1 MSHKMKVVSAAIAG
15 LLASAPAFATN
26 GYMLHGIGIHAQGM
40 GGASIAFPQD
50 GVSMGQNPAASAWV
64 GNRLDVGLNVFR
76 PIRDAEISLTGM
88 DNSGRPARGPA
99 DGSFDGS
106 ESKWFFIPEFA
117 YNKVLD
123 DRMSVGV
130 SVYGNGGMN
139 TDYGSPGIP
148 LFQCDPFRG
157 CVGSD
162 TGVNLQQAFI
172 VPTFAF
178 KVNEQHS
185 LGIGLNIVAQ
195 GFKAWGLN
203 GFTSRYPNMPQV
215 FGPMAGTG
223 VFSTSPG
230 NVTNNGTDWAWGLG
244 ARVGWIGQINDM
256 VSLGA
261 YYSSRTW
268 MQELDKYRGL
278 FAEQGDF
285 DIPENFGV
293 GIAVK
298 ATPDLV
304 IAADVVQINYS
315 KIDAIANGVR
325 NFYGCPALA
334 MQMSGGMNRGNPSNC
349 LGGNNGPG
357 FGWEDMTVF
366 KLGVQ
371 YRVND
376 AWTVRA
382 GWNYAEQPIPK
393 AETMFNVLAPGVVEN
408 HLTLGASWNLDKSQ
422 ELTFGYTHAFEKEVK
437 GDYTPGFG
445 KADIKMYQDLFGVQ
459 YSWKM

>member
-1 MSHKMKVVSAAIAG
+1 MSHKMKIVSAAIAG
-15 LLASAPAFATN
+15 LVASAPAFATN
-26 GYMLHGIGIHAQGM
+26 GYALHGIGMHAKGM

-50 GVSMGQNPAASAWV
+50 GVSIGQNPAASAWV
-64 GNRLDVGLNVFR
+64 GNRLDVGLDIFR
-76 PIRDAEISLTGM
+76 PIRDADISQTGGPPE
-88 DNSGRPARGPA
+88 SGLPPPGWS

-123 DRMSVGV
+123 DQMSVGV
-130 SVYGNGGMN
+130 SVFGNGGMN
-139 TDYGSPGIP
+139 SDYASPGIP
-148 LFQCDPFRG
+148 LFQCSPFG
-157 CVGSD
+157 CGSSD
-162 TGVNLQQAFI
+162 TGINLQQAFI

-195 GFKAWGLN
+195 GFKSWGLGAFSATYPS
-203 GFTSRYPNMPQV
+203 GFPFAPPGS
-215 FGPMAGTG
+215 GP
-223 VFSTSPG
+223 FSTSPS
-230 NVTNNGTDWAWGLG
+230 NVTDNGTDWAWGWG
-244 ARVGWIGQINDM
+244 VRVGWIGRINDM

-261 YYSSRTW
+261 YYSSKTW
-268 MQELDKYRGL
+268 MQEFDSYKGL
-278 FAEQGDF
+278 FAEEGDF

-293 GIAVK
+293 GIAIN

-304 IAADVVQINYS
+304 IAADIVRINYS
-315 KIDAIANGVR
+315 KVDSIANGIS
-325 NFYGCPALA
+325 NFYSCPALA
-334 MQMSGGMNRGNPSNC
+334 QTGFAPNSYC
-349 LGGNNGPG
+349 LGGSNGPG

-371 YRVND
+371 YRVNEE
-376 AWTVRA
+376 WTVRA
-382 GWNYAEQPIPK
+382 GWNYAEQPIPSSQ
-393 AETMFNVLAPGVVEN
+393 TMFNVLAPGVVEN

-422 ELTFGYTHAFEKEVK
+422 ELTFAYMHAFEKTVD

-445 KADIKMYQDLFGVQ
+445 TADITMSQDSFGLQ